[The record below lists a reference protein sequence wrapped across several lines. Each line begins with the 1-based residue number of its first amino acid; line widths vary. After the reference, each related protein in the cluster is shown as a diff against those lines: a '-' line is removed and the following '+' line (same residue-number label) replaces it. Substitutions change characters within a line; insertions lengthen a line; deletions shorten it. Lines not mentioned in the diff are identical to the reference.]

1 MYLIR
6 YVENGIITEE
16 VAKNIE
22 DVKRSFEKWGF
33 FLNLEN
39 NIKTIKT
46 MTTGE
51 SFKFYKNRKRSCY
64 IDVLVLESGE

>member
-39 NIKTIKT
+39 SIKTIKT